1 MEIIKKRIRTNQ
13 FKGRAFTQ
21 VTLDD
26 DFNVPDVR
34 PDIDKIIQENG
45 DIKITEV
52 RVMEGKV
59 SIHGKLD
66 FAVLY
71 ISGYDARPI
80 HHMDGSID
88 FEEVVNM
95 DNVAEGD
102 DVKVS
107 WDMEDLRTSLIN
119 SRKLSVRSIIS
130 LSLSASCI
138 VEIEAAQ
145 KVSDLAGICTR
156 SRRIDTSQIHIQK
169 KDTFRIK
176 DEISVP
182 ANKPNILE
190 ILWNA
195 AALDNLDI
203 RLVDDKIS
211 LRGELEIFV
220 MYSSEEEKN
229 PLQFFNTSVG
239 FSGNLEC
246 HGAKEE
252 MIGHITAK
260 IIHTEIEV
268 RRDADMEARNVGI
281 EVVLELEMAVYE
293 DESVEILKDVYALDR
308 KLTPVYRPVVFDNI
322 LMKNQSNV
330 RLHQRIKIKNDQA
343 KILQI
348 CQAGGHIKIDRTQIN
363 ESGILVEGV
372 VYVQILYVAAD
383 DKVPVNAIKGMVPFS
398 SQIEIPDM
406 DDSCTYEIAPVLEQ
420 VSSNMQDSEEIE
432 IKMMLVLS
440 AIVFKRVK
448 ADIIEEIRE
457 EPADEAMAEQMP
469 GIIGY
474 IVRPGDELWTLAK
487 NFNTTTDEIMAANG
501 LEQEQLAVRQKLVIM
516 RRICSDHASSQNAN
530 D

>member
-1 MEIIKKRIRTNQ
+1 MEILKKRIRTNQ
-13 FKGRAFTQ
+13 FKGRTFTQ

-34 PDIDKIIQENG
+34 PDIDKIIEENG
-45 DIKITEV
+45 DIKITEI

-59 SIHGKLD
+59 CIHGKLE

-71 ISGYDARPI
+71 VSGYDVRPI

-88 FEEVVNM
+88 FEEIVNM

-102 DVKVS
+102 DVKVT

-130 LSLSASCI
+130 LTLSASCI
-138 VEIEAAQ
+138 VEVEAAQ
-145 KVSDLAGICTR
+145 QVNEPADVCVSRQKV
-156 SRRIDTSQIHIQK
+156 DTSQIHIQK

-182 ANKPNILE
+182 ANKPNIME
-190 ILWNA
+190 ILWNDA
-195 AALDNLDI
+195 MLDNLDI
-203 RLVDDKIS
+203 KLVDDKIA
-211 LRGELEIFV
+211 LRGDLGIFV

-229 PLQFFNTSVG
+229 PLQFFNSTVS

-252 MIGHITAK
+252 MIGHITAQ

-281 EVVLELEMAVYE
+281 EVVLELEMSVYE
-293 DESVEILKDVYALDR
+293 DEQMDILKDAYALDR
-308 KLTPVYRPVVFDNI
+308 KLIPVYRPVVFDNI
-322 LMKNQSNV
+322 LMKNQSNAK
-330 RLHQRIKIKNDQA
+330 LHQRIKIKNDQA

-363 ESGILVEGV
+363 EKGILVEGV

-383 DKVPVNAIKGMVPFS
+383 DKVPVNSLKGMVPFS
-398 SQIEIPDM
+398 SQIEIPDV

-420 VSSNMQDSEEIE
+420 MSSNMLDSEEIE
-432 IKMMLVLS
+432 VKMLLVLS

-448 ADIIEEIRE
+448 VNIVEDIKE
-457 EPADEAMAEQMP
+457 EPLDVSERENMP
-469 GIIGY
+469 GMIGY
-474 IVRPGDELWTLAK
+474 IVKPGDEMWTLAK
-487 NFNTTTDEIMAANG
+487 NFNTTVDEIMSTNV
-501 LEQEQLAVRQKLVIM
+501 LEEERLTPRQKLVII
-516 RRICSDHASSQNAN
+516 RRG
-530 D
+530 

>member
-1 MEIIKKRIRTNQ
+1 MEILKKRIRTNQ

-34 PDIDKIIQENG
+34 PDIDKIIEENG
-45 DIKITEV
+45 DIKITEI

-59 SIHGKLD
+59 SIHGKLE

-71 ISGYDARPI
+71 VSGYDARPI

-95 DNVAEGD
+95 DQVAEGD

-130 LSLSASCI
+130 LTLSASCI

-145 KVSDLAGICTR
+145 QVGEPSGVCAKSQC
-156 SRRIDTSQIHIQK
+156 IDTSQIHIQK

-182 ANKPNILE
+182 SNKPNIME
-190 ILWNA
+190 ILWNDA
-195 AALDNLDI
+195 MLDNLDI
-203 RLVDDKIS
+203 KLLDDKIA
-211 LRGELEIFV
+211 LRGELGVFV

-229 PLQFFNTSVG
+229 PLQFFNTTVG

-260 IIHTEIEV
+260 IIHIEIEV
-268 RRDADMEARNVGI
+268 RQDSDMEARNVGL
-281 EVVLELEMAVYE
+281 EVVLELEMSVYE
-293 DESVEILKDVYALDR
+293 DEKVEILKDVYALDK
-308 KLTPVYRPVVFDNI
+308 KLVPILRPAVFDNI
-322 LMKNQSNV
+322 LMKNQSNAK
-330 RLHQRIKIKNDQA
+330 LHQRIKIKNDQA

-363 ESGILVEGV
+363 ENGILVEGV

-383 DKVPVNAIKGMVPFS
+383 DKVPVNALKGMVPFS

-406 DDSCTYEIAPVLEQ
+406 DNSCTYEIAPVLEQ
-420 VSSNMQDSEEIE
+420 MSSNMQDSEEIE
-432 IKMMLVLS
+432 VKMLLVLS
-440 AIVFKRVK
+440 AIVFKRMKVSVIE
-448 ADIIEEIRE
+448 DIKE
-457 EPADEAMAEQMP
+457 EPMDESVWESMP

-474 IVRPGDELWTLAK
+474 IVKPGDELWTLAK
-487 NFNTTTDEIMAANG
+487 NFNTTVDEIMSANG
-501 LEQEQLAVRQKLVIM
+501 LEQEQLAPGQKLILIV
-516 RRICSDHASSQNAN
+516 RNSLKHRAS
-530 D
+530 

>member
-1 MEIIKKRIRTNQ
+1 MEILKKRIRTNQ

-34 PDIDKIIQENG
+34 PDIDKIIEENG

-59 SIHGKLD
+59 SICGKLE

-71 ISGYDARPI
+71 ISGYDSRPI
-80 HHMDGSID
+80 HHMDGCID

-119 SRKLSVRSIIS
+119 SRKLSVRSIIA
-130 LSLSASCI
+130 LTLNASCI
-138 VEIEAAQ
+138 VEIEAALNVEGG
-145 KVSDLAGICTR
+145 KDVCSRTR
-156 SRRIDTSQIHIQK
+156 RVDTSQIHIQK

-176 DEISVP
+176 DEITVP
-182 ANKPNILE
+182 ANKPNIME
-190 ILWNA
+190 ILWNDA
-195 AALDNLDI
+195 AVDNLDI
-203 RLVDDKIS
+203 RLMDDKIS
-211 LRGELEIFV
+211 LRGELGIFV

-229 PLQFFNTSVG
+229 PLQFFNTTSP

-252 MIGHITAK
+252 MIGHITAR

-268 RRDADMEARNVGI
+268 RRDSDMEARNVGI

-293 DESVEILKDVYALDR
+293 DETTELLSDVYALDK
-308 KLTPVYRPVVFDNI
+308 KLVPVYRPAVFDNI
-322 LMKNQSNV
+322 LMKNQSDM

-348 CQAGGHIKIDRTQIN
+348 CQAGGHVKVDRTQIN

-383 DKVPVNAIKGMVPFS
+383 DRMPVNALKGMVPFS
-398 SQIEIPDM
+398 CQIEIPEM
-406 DDSCTYEIAPVLEQ
+406 DNTCTYEISPVLEQ
-420 VSSNMQDSEEIE
+420 VSSNMLDSEEIE

-440 AIVFKRVK
+440 AIVFKRMKV
-448 ADIIEEIRE
+448 DIIEDIKE
-457 EPADEAMAEQMP
+457 EACDQHQAENIP

-487 NFNTTTDEIMAANG
+487 KFNTTMEDIMSTNN
-501 LEQEQLAVRQKLVIM
+501 LEQEQLSPKQKLVIT
-516 RRICSDHASSQNAN
+516 IHG
-530 D
+530 